1 MEVSIVMAKN
11 IVFVLHG
18 IGEYQDGWME
28 RESSAV
34 PTLRKAASD
43 YPFFDGKSL
52 DSFIDFVP
60 VLYDDVYERILRHWS
75 DLGEGLKNSIPV
87 MPPLADKVASA
98 LQGAGDDKWWLKTGA
113 DVLLYWGFKLFQQ
126 RIVLRVIA
134 QIANKVADTITT
146 DGGTPGYHILAH
158 SMGTAVAHDALHHLG
173 TESWLSALQNA
184 PMDDADGDI
193 ARAQRAQLLD
203 TIDLLRQDFGV
214 SSPFD
219 PSLFNFES
227 VTMISNVSALIH
239 GVEGPYTSIVQ
250 PGSATT
256 HGAFTRQY
264 LNVNHDFD
272 PVSLVGNFEMP
283 AGWEMRGGVNVKLNH
298 LVDVQDPLAIHD
310 AAHYIAHPNLHLR
323 LLQSYVD
330 PYSATDTDVA
340 KVAAYDA
347 AHGPSAISA
356 SVKSKLKQIKQ
367 GKIGPLKEVIGQIK
381 DIKKSIP
388 L

>member
-1 MEVSIVMAKN
+1 MAKN

-34 PTLRKAASD
+34 PALRKAASD
-43 YPFFDGKSL
+43 YPFFEGKSL
-52 DSFIDFVP
+52 DSYVDFVP
-60 VLYDDVYERILRHWS
+60 VLYDDVYERILKHWS

-87 MPPLADKVASA
+87 MPPFADKVASA
-98 LQGAGDDKWWLKTGA
+98 LQGATDDKWWHNTGA

-134 QIANKVADTITT
+134 QIAKKVADTITL
-146 DGGTPGYHILAH
+146 GGETPGYHILAH

-173 TESWLSALQNA
+173 TESWLSALENA
-184 PMDDADGDI
+184 PMNDADGE
-193 ARAQRAQLLD
+193 AAKAQRAQLLD
-203 TIDLLRQDFGV
+203 TLDLLRQDFGV

-219 PSLFNFES
+219 PSLFSFES

-272 PVSLVGNFEMP
+272 PISLVGNFQMP
-283 AGWEMRGGVNVKLNH
+283 AGWGMRGGVNIDLNH
-298 LVDVQDPLAIHD
+298 LVDVNDPSAIHN
-310 AAHYIAHPNLHLR
+310 AAHYMAHPNLHLR

-330 PYSATDTDVA
+330 PYTVTSADVA

-347 AHGPSAISA
+347 AHGPAAISGT
-356 SVKSKLKQIKQ
+356 VKSALKRIKQ
-367 GKIGPLKEVIGQIK
+367 GKTGSLKEVIDQIK
-381 DIKKSIP
+381 DIKKSITV
-388 L
+388 